1 MRRFKPPYPPE
12 FPARVVDLVRSGRT
26 LLSLS
31 KEFGVTDTTIRSW
44 VRQADLDRG
53 RRTDGLTTEEKQE
66 LSRLRKEGRA
76 APQGARH
83 PGKSRGLVRPR
94 GGDAQEAFRFVRT
107 SQAVHAAAVVCR
119 VLGVSASGYH
129 AWRTRPPS
137 RRATEDAE
145 LIQRIKAIHA
155 MSDGTYGAPRIRAE
169 LADVDGRQVGIRH
182 IARLMRKA
190 GIANVSR
197 RRFCVTTT
205 RDGAP
210 ASPDLVAR
218 KFDADGPNE
227 LWVADI
233 TYVPTSAGF
242 LFLAVVIDVWS
253 RKVVGWSMATHLRT
267 ELVLAAFDMAVTQ
280 RQPVGVVRHSDHGTQ
295 YTSIAFGQRCQQ
307 AGVRPSMGT
316 VGDAYDNALC
326 ESFFAS
332 LECELLDRH
341 AFQTHAEARMA
352 VFRYI
357 EGWYNPHRRHSALDY
372 QSPVN
377 YERKHLAAA

>member
-1 MRRFKPPYPPE
+1 
-12 FPARVVDLVRSGRT
+12 
-26 LLSLS
+26 
-31 KEFGVTDTTIRSW
+31 
-44 VRQADLDRG
+44 
-53 RRTDGLTTEEKQE
+53 
-66 LSRLRKEGRA
+66 
-76 APQGARH
+76 
-83 PGKSRGLVRPR
+83 
-94 GGDAQEAFRFVRT
+94 
-107 SQAVHAAAVVCR
+107 VHAAAVICR
-119 VLGVSASGYH
+119 ILGVSASGYH
-129 AWRTRPPS
+129 AWRKRPPS
-137 RRATEDAE
+137 RLATEDAA
-145 LIQRIKAIHA
+145 LTARIRSIHE
-155 MSDGTYGAPRIRAE
+155 MSDGTYGAPRVRAE
-169 LADVDGRQVGIRH
+169 LADVDGLRVGIKRV
-182 IARLMRKA
+182 AKLMRKA
-190 GIANVSR
+190 GIAGVSR

-210 ASPDLVAR
+210 ASPDLVER
-218 KFDADGPNE
+218 RFEADGPNK

-233 TYVPTSAGF
+233 TYVPTWAGF

-267 ELVLAAFDMAVTQ
+267 ELVLAAFDMAVAQ
-280 RQPVGVVRHSDHGTQ
+280 RQPTGVVHHSDHGTQ

-332 LECELLDRH
+332 LECELLDRYVLK
-341 AFQTHAEARMA
+341 THAEGRMA

-377 YERKHLAAA
+377 YERKHPAAA

>member
-1 MRRFKPPYPPE
+1 MR
-12 FPARVVDLVRSGRT
+12 A
-26 LLSLS
+26 
-31 KEFGVTDTTIRSW
+31 
-44 VRQADLDRG
+44 
-53 RRTDGLTTEEKQE
+53 
-66 LSRLRKEGRA
+66 
-76 APQGARH
+76 
-83 PGKSRGLVRPR
+83 
-94 GGDAQEAFRFVRT
+94 

-129 AWRTRPPS
+129 AWRKRPPS
-137 RRATEDAE
+137 KRATEDAA
-145 LIQRIKAIHA
+145 LTARIRAIHE
-155 MSDGTYGAPRIRAE
+155 MSDGTYGAPRVGAE
-169 LADVDGRQVGIRH
+169 LADVDGLRVGIKR

-190 GIANVSR
+190 GIAGVSR

-210 ASPDLVAR
+210 ASPDLVER
-218 KFDADGPNE
+218 KFEADGPNK

-233 TYVPTSAGF
+233 TYVPTWAGF

-253 RKVVGWSMATHLRT
+253 RKVVGWSMATHLKT
-267 ELVLAAFDMAVTQ
+267 ELVLAAFDMAVAQ
-280 RQPVGVVRHSDHGTQ
+280 RQPTGVVHHSDHGTQ

-316 VGDAYDNALC
+316 VGDAFDNALC

-341 AFQTHAEARMA
+341 VLKTHAEGRMA